1 MHKLR
6 FLCLFPILFTVDID
20 QSLRWYWFW
29 YWGRQ
34 IQALWSVF
42 HLWYWIIIL
51 QLYSHFRQID
61 CFFLFVFS
69 LIDLFIITNSYFV
82 ENSLCLWIFLSD
94 SVSVSLS
101 FCLSIFLFLLLSLS
115 LFLSLFLSLSLSLP
129 PPPHPPP
136 STLFCLSLS
145 FGLSLHFWVLRV
157 LDYSLQLSSWRLYPQ
172 YICQH
177 VLVCIDGILSS
188 PAESSIFHII
198 NSSPL

>member
-115 LFLSLFLSLSLSLP
+115 LFLSLFLSLSLSLSLP
-129 PPPHPPP
+129 PPPPPP
-136 STLFCLSLS
+136 PPFYLVLSVSLFWSQSSFLS
-145 FGLSLHFWVLRV
+145 FEGIGLFFTVIFMKALPAVYLPACACVHWWYSFITSWVKHL
-157 LDYSLQLSSWRLYPQ
+157 P
-172 YICQH
+172 H
-177 VLVCIDGILSS
+177 
-188 PAESSIFHII
+188 HK
-198 NSSPL
+198 